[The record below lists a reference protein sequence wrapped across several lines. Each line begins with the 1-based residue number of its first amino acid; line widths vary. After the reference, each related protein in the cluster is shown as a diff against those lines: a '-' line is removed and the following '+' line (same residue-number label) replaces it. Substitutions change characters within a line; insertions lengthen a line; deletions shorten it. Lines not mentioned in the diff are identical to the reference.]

1 MITGRTL
8 IRPAMGFL
16 IDIQITQLFNFILKT
31 RACPF
36 SMYDVLDAKRRYSFV
51 DNINMPFPMIESF
64 PKLCDSHHSNSRHF
78 SCHFLY
84 RLSWWRLAPLLATRQ
99 ALRQK
104 LPLLLC
110 EVVDS
115 QDGTKEEF
123 GCRPQLKSRHFMLF
137 VEQSKSNSAK
147 RDEGEDGQ
155 KVPRILVLDTS
166 NYIKLQKMQISVFC
180 G

>member
-1 MITGRTL
+1 MDQLNGRRDPALITGRTL

-16 IDIQITQLFNFILKT
+16 IDIQITQLFNFILKI

-78 SCHFLY
+78 SSHFLY

-104 LPLLLC
+104 LPLLFCVKSSTLRMVQKKNLDAVHNSNLVILC
-110 EVVDS
+110 CLLSSPKATPQKGMRVKMVRKC
-115 QDGTKEEF
+115 QEF
-123 GCRPQLKSRHFMLF
+123 SF
-137 VEQSKSNSAK
+137 
-147 RDEGEDGQ
+147 
-155 KVPRILVLDTS
+155 
-166 NYIKLQKMQISVFC
+166 
-180 G
+180 